1 MGTSKELYDLN
12 RVYFESVYKQEPI
25 DEKMNA
31 GLRAYLDKKKGG
43 KTEDKE
49 ENGNGKNG
57 KASKGSKPDFLD
69 LDKDGNKTEPMKKA
83 SKEKK
88 MNEAIGEGD
97 PQSDAVKQY
106 VKYSSKTSK
115 KKKSMKEGSSY
126 GITKGSGTPSGPM
139 AAFGKAPRM
148 QKGAMAYDGP
158 NKAASEAKDRIMAK
172 TKAKKASMKEA
183 MMVTN
188 ADKKANTPAY
198 QGMKAGKKDKDGKP
212 MYKAADHMKEATH
225 SKDIQGYA
233 DAYKDVQ
240 EMSYGYQGGGMV
252 KKATKKKGKKPTI
265 TVTTPDR
272 LASMKIMT
280 PKESYD
286 ALIESGI
293 FSEEE
298 IAKFI
303 WVEFDDFEESVEHR
317 RNPEKYAE
325 KPDDELSFEQRR
337 KKRMNDPK
345 RGINSPAFKEFMRRQ
360 GM

>member
-1 MGTSKELYDLN
+1 
-12 RVYFESVYKQEPI
+12 
-25 DEKMNA
+25 
-31 GLRAYLDKKKGG
+31 
-43 KTEDKE
+43 
-49 ENGNGKNG
+49 
-57 KASKGSKPDFLD
+57 
-69 LDKDGNKTEPMKKA
+69 
-83 SKEKK
+83 
-88 MNEAIGEGD
+88 
-97 PQSDAVKQY
+97 
-106 VKYSSKTSK
+106 
-115 KKKSMKEGSSY
+115 
-126 GITKGSGTPSGPM
+126 
-139 AAFGKAPRM
+139 
-148 QKGAMAYDGP
+148 MAYDGP

-172 TKAKKASMKEA
+172 TKAKREGMKEA

-198 QGMKAGKKDKDGKP
+198 QNMKKGMKDKDGKP
-212 MYKAADHMKEATH
+212 MYKAADHMKEAIH

-337 KKRMNDPK
+337 KKKRMVTVRMVKHPK
-345 RGINSPAFKEFMRRQ
+345 GLNQTSLT
-360 GM
+360 

>member
-1 MGTSKELYDLN
+1 MGVSKELYDLN
-12 RVYFESVYKQEPI
+12 RIYFESVAKQEPL

-31 GLRAYLDKKKGG
+31 GLKAYLDKKKAG

-69 LDKDGNKTEPMKKA
+69 LDKDGNKTEPMKSAAK
-83 SKEKK
+83 
-88 MNEAIGEGD
+88 
-97 PQSDAVKQY
+97 
-106 VKYSSKTSK
+106 SK
-115 KKKSMKEGSSY
+115 KSVKEGSSY
-126 GITKGSGTPSGPM
+126 GITKGSGTPSGAM

-172 TKAKKASMKEA
+172 TKAKREGMKEA

-188 ADKKANTPAY
+188 ADKKGNTPAY
-198 QGMKAGKKDKDGKP
+198 QNYKKGMKGKDGKP

-233 DAYKDVQ
+233 DAYSDVQ
-240 EMSYGYQGGGMV
+240 EMSYGYMGGGMVKGYQGGGMV
-252 KKATKKKGKKPTI
+252 KKDTKKKGKKP
-265 TVTTPDR
+265 VVHLDKPDK
-272 LASMKIMT
+272 LVSMKI
-280 PKESYD
+280 K
-286 ALIESGI
+286 ESGI

-298 IAKFI
+298 LAKLL
-303 WVEFDDFEESVEHR
+303 WLEFDESIEENRQVAME
-317 RNPEKYAE
+317 PEKHKDPDE
-325 KPDDELSFEQRR
+325 SDKPYSQRS
-337 KKRMNDPK
+337 KAARMRDPK
-345 RGINSPAFKEFMRRQ
+345 RGINSPAFKKFMADR

>member
-12 RVYFESVYKQEPI
+12 RVYFESVYQKEPI

-31 GLRAYLDKKKGG
+31 GLRAYLDKKKSG

-69 LDKDGNKTEPMKKA
+69 LDKDGNKTEPMKSAAK
-83 SKEKK
+83 
-88 MNEAIGEGD
+88 
-97 PQSDAVKQY
+97 
-106 VKYSSKTSK
+106 SK
-115 KKKSMKEGSSY
+115 KNVKEGSAY
-126 GITKGSGTPSGPM
+126 GMTKGSGQPSGPM

-158 NKAASEAKDRIMAK
+158 NKEASEAKDRIMAK
-172 TKAKKASMKEA
+172 AKAKRQGMKEA
-183 MMVTN
+183 MIVTN

-198 QGMKAGKKDKDGKP
+198 QNMKKGMKGKDGKP

-233 DAYKDVQ
+233 DAYNDVQ
-240 EMSYGYQGGGMV
+240 EMSYGYMGGGMVKGYQGGGMV
-252 KKATKKKGKKPTI
+252 KKDTKKKGKKP
-265 TVTTPDR
+265 VVHLDKPDK
-272 LASMKIMT
+272 LVSMKI
-280 PKESYD
+280 K
-286 ALIESGI
+286 ESGI

-298 IAKFI
+298 LAKLL
-303 WVEFDDFEESVEHR
+303 WLEFDESIEENRQVAME
-317 RNPEKYAE
+317 PEKHKDPDE
-325 KPDDELSFEQRR
+325 SDKPYSQRS
-337 KKRMNDPK
+337 KAARMRDPK
-345 RGINSPAFKEFMRRQ
+345 RGINSPAFKKFMASQ

>member
-31 GLRAYLDKKKGG
+31 GLKAYLDKKKGN
-43 KTEDKE
+43 KTDDKE
-49 ENGNGKNG
+49 ENGNGENG

-126 GITKGSGTPSGPM
+126 GITKGSGTPSGAM

-233 DAYKDVQ
+233 DAYNDVQ
-240 EMSYGYQGGGMV
+240 EMMGKSYGYQGGGMV
-252 KKATKKKGKKPTI
+252 KKDPKMKGKKP
-265 TVTTPDR
+265 VVHSDKPDK
-272 LASMKIMT
+272 LVSIKI
-280 PKESYD
+280 K
-286 ALIESGI
+286 ESGI
-293 FSEEE
+293 FTEEE
-298 IAKFI
+298 LSKLL
-303 WVEFDDFEESVEHR
+303 WLEFDEGYQ
-317 RNPEKYAE
+317 RNPEADPQNKPYRE
-325 KPDDELSFEQRR
+325 KSKKERMADPD
-337 KKRMNDPK
+337 
-345 RGINSPAFKEFMRRQ
+345 RGINSPAFKKFMASQ